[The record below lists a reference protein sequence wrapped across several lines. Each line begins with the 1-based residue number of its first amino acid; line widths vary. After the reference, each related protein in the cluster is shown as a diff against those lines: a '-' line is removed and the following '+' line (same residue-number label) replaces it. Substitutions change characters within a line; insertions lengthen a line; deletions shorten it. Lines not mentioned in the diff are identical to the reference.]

1 MTTDLDALYDSEQWM
16 IRMDRDGV
24 SFGEFRWAPIG
35 EWTAAPDWT
44 AEAECEGGLFGQGP
58 GDGEHSYCKPG
69 TRLVLCE
76 TRGPRIRV
84 DGNKIK
90 VPAARIVAVDGMI
103 PARFFGHVSLDL
115 GSYPHPLP
123 ALTQVGGD
131 LFLGGYP
138 HPLPALTQVGGYLF
152 LDRYLH
158 LGSYPHPLPAL
169 TQVGGN
175 LFLGSYPHALAALT
189 QVGGDLHLGS
199 YPHPLPALT
208 QVGGYLDLGSYPHP
222 LPALTQVGGDL
233 FLDRYPHPLAQ
244 ELKRRLNK

>member
-16 IRMDRDGV
+16 IRMDHDGV

-103 PARFFGHVSLDL
+103 PARFFGHVSL
-115 GSYPHPLP
+115 
-123 ALTQVGGD
+123 
-131 LFLGGYP
+131 
-138 HPLPALTQVGGYLF
+138 
-152 LDRYLH
+152 H
-158 LGSYPHPLPAL
+158 LGSYPHALAAL

-189 QVGGDLHLGS
+189 QVGG
-199 YPHPLPALT
+199 
-208 QVGGYLDLGSYPHP
+208 YLDL
-222 LPALTQVGGDL
+222 
-233 FLDRYPHPLAQ
+233 FL
-244 ELKRRLNK
+244 